1 MKVTVSFLV
10 VILLVTASYGSPA
23 YEKDEVKEDDATAQY
38 WKKPVGYLLEMIAKW
53 LQKSAEGSPASYA
66 AEDDAGLPQDA
77 TIEHIRKVAQLLNKV
92 ADAVEKGEK
101 VDLFA

>member
-1 MKVTVSFLV
+1 MCFRGEGRY
-10 VILLVTASYGSPA
+10 LVTYELLIITNW